1 MGDVQHTRPFRLIMN
16 SLPNMQNKMRSA
28 IIHYASFAFLAS
40 HSYPAMQENLGLNS
54 KWEHGLGFALT
65 VILKMS
71 VKWIAFINEGLKH
84 DT

>member
-1 MGDVQHTRPFRLIMN
+1 MN

-28 IIHYASFAFLAS
+28 IIHYAS